1 MPRELDKTHY
11 NLSNP
16 YDRIEIISAHKKSS
30 NISSNIGGNGS
41 NILSKN
47 ISMTLYDYRRLS
59 NHTNSKIHS

>member
-1 MPRELDKTHY
+1 MPRELDKTHF

-16 YDRIEIISAHKKSS
+16 YDRIEMISAHKKSS
-30 NISSNIGGNGS
+30 KINSNGGGNGS

-47 ISMTLYDYRRLS
+47 ISMTLYDFRRQS